1 MSMLSI
7 AAPANAKGQV
17 MGYFVTI
24 VSLIGIFVPLAI
36 AAMFPSPVAPLMP
49 ANHNMIAKALIY
61 NTVPFN
67 VAAAICFLVG
77 GGYYAEEFKKQ
88 EEIKIENLVSAIS

>member
-24 VSLIGIFVPLAI
+24 VSLIGIFVPLAL

-49 ANHNMIAKALIY
+49 ANHSVIAKALIY
-61 NTVPFN
+61 NTVPLN
-67 VAAAICFLVG
+67 VAAAICLLVG
-77 GGYYAEEFKKQ
+77 GGYYAEEFKRQ
-88 EEIKIENLVSAIS
+88 EEIKIKNLVSAIS